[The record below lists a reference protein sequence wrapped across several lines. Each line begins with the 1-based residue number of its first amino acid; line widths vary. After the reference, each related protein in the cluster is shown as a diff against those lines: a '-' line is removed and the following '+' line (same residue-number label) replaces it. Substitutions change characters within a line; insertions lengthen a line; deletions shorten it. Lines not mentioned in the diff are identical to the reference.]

1 MYLPNSIE
9 SLWEKLDKLCT
20 FKFSLIVAKQ
30 LDLQELRILWA
41 AVCWMSTGN
50 VSEETLSSPGLRNF
64 QPEVETHNPV
74 AEVRPKVKLFLLW
87 SPSRFRSG
95 CSCRD
100 RGPRWGHVLRDAL
113 KKHTHTQTHKA
124 GVSSTDLQI
133 TMWSW
138 WSHHHGNS
146 GVVFGPF
153 LRTTL
158 PLTNLSG
165 DYGSP
170 GHISQVHRPQK
181 PLIADQQWN

>member
-1 MYLPNSIE
+1 MYLPNSIK

-20 FKFSLIVAKQ
+20 FKFSLIGAKQ
-30 LDLQELRILWA
+30 LGLQELRILWA

-113 KKHTHTQTHKA
+113 KKHTHTKLEWAQICRSLCDPIIMGTLESFLAPSLGPLCLWRTYQEITGLQDTLARFTGHK
-124 GVSSTDLQI
+124 
-133 TMWSW
+133 
-138 WSHHHGNS
+138 
-146 GVVFGPF
+146 
-153 LRTTL
+153 
-158 PLTNLSG
+158 NL
-165 DYGSP
+165 
-170 GHISQVHRPQK
+170 
-181 PLIADQQWN
+181 